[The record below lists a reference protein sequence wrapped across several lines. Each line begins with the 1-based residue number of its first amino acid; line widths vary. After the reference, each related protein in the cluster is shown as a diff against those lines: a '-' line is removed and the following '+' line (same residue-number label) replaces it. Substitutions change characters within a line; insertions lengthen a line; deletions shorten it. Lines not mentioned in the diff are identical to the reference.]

1 MRNIARLESNPNVPA
16 GHVHVLLTYL
26 TSWRRLESDPNVE
39 TLLEMYPPT
48 QTLCVT
54 LPDVS
59 LSQLRQFL
67 QIDFARVV
75 GVDDFK
81 VSYRPEKISE
91 EIYSW
96 VYSLSISEERLNSAL
111 TLSVGQRQDLA
122 VSTLRLYGAK
132 PSGRI
137 FSDQNNYCLKIYL
150 YVFNFLYF

>member
-1 MRNIARLESNPNVPA
+1 MRNIASLESNPNVPA

-26 TSWRRLESDPNVE
+26 TSGRRLESDPNVE

-48 QTLCVT
+48 QTLNVT
-54 LPDVS
+54 LPDVP
-59 LSQLRQFL
+59 LSQLHQFL

-96 VYSLSISEERLNSAL
+96 LYSLSTSEERLNSVL
-111 TLSVGQRQDLA
+111 ISNLNLIGDF
-122 VSTLRLYGAK
+122 YGFICTGNPNPIDSNHK
-132 PSGRI
+132 
-137 FSDQNNYCLKIYL
+137 FCLNLI
-150 YVFNFLYF
+150 